1 MVGGYQGQSD
11 NVDQE
16 NWNKISHFISTD
28 ISRAAAAVQR
38 HNELEPYIYQLEI
51 LNFDID
57 TVMKT
62 QHVQKFKK
70 LPPPEIGTLVRKDL
84 LLLNAW
90 IETFSTR
97 RRL

>member
-1 MVGGYQGQSD
+1 MVGGYQGQPD

-38 HNELEPYIYQLEI
+38 HNELEPYIYPLEF

-57 TVMKT
+57 TVIKTKT
-62 QHVQKFKK
+62 QHLQKAMNMMKRSSKK
-70 LPPPEIGTLVRKDL
+70 LPPPKVGTLVCKDL
-84 LLLNAW
+84 L
-90 IETFSTR
+90 T
-97 RRL
+97 

>member
-1 MVGGYQGQSD
+1 MVGGYQGQPD

-28 ISRAAAAVQR
+28 ISRAAAPLQR

-62 QHVQKFKK
+62 QHVQKAMNMMKRSSKK
-70 LPPPEIGTLVRKDL
+70 LPPPKIGTLVRKDL
-84 LLLNAW
+84 L
-90 IETFSTR
+90 T
-97 RRL
+97 

>member
-1 MVGGYQGQSD
+1 MVGGYQGQPD

-62 QHVQKFKK
+62 QHVQKAMNMMK
-70 LPPPEIGTLVRKDL
+70 LSLRSCLHLKLGHLFAKICFYLMLG
-84 LLLNAW
+84 
-90 IETFSTR
+90 
-97 RRL
+97 

>member
-28 ISRAAAAVQR
+28 ISRAAAPLQR
-38 HNELEPYIYQLEI
+38 HNELEPYIYPLEF

-57 TVMKT
+57 TVIKT
-62 QHVQKFKK
+62 TFTEGNEYDEKKFK
-70 LPPPEIGTLVRKDL
+70 EV
-84 LLLNAW
+84 A
-90 IETFSTR
+90 ST
-97 RRL
+97 